1 MQYNI
6 DVEIYTCIKII
17 MENEREKEKRFQ
29 VYHNHRSSGSHGVVP
44 FLAETGRAV
53 YYRHSYRWRV
63 QALGRG
69 ECEQMD
75 DRKQRAVCRKVVEN
89 DGWKYISKGAFQWRS
104 GRAALY
110 YFPGISHAVS
120 FELGIWGV
128 LRQAEKRHAS
138 LGDTCPR
145 ESFIMFQN
153 LK

>member
-29 VYHNHRSSGSHGVVP
+29 VYHNHRSSGSDGVVP
-44 FLAETGRAV
+44 FPAETGRAV

-75 DRKQRAVCRKVVEN
+75 DRKQRAVCRKVLKMVDEN
-89 DGWKYISKGAFQWRS
+89 TFQKVHFSEDLEEPHCIIFRVYLMPYHSNWAFEVYCRKQ
-104 GRAALY
+104 
-110 YFPGISHAVS
+110 
-120 FELGIWGV
+120 
-128 LRQAEKRHAS
+128 KK
-138 LGDTCPR
+138 DTHRWEIRVR
-145 ESFIMFQN
+145 EN
-153 LK
+153 HL

>member
-44 FLAETGRAV
+44 FPAETGRAV
-53 YYRHSYRWRV
+53 YYSHSYRWRV

-75 DRKQRAVCRKVVEN
+75 DRKQRAVCRKVLKMVDEN
-89 DGWKYISKGAFQWRS
+89 TFQKVHFSEDLEEPHCIIFRVYLMPYHSNWAFEVYCRKQ
-104 GRAALY
+104 
-110 YFPGISHAVS
+110 
-120 FELGIWGV
+120 
-128 LRQAEKRHAS
+128 KK
-138 LGDTCPR
+138 DTHRWEIRVR
-145 ESFIMFQN
+145 EN
-153 LK
+153 HL